1 MPPAVEPGAGQHLD
15 ATARAIPARDGDGAT
30 REQQL
35 VGLLR
40 VFEALWLLTLNVL
53 VPQALRLLTRDVRVL
68 QTLRLVTLNVSVAQT
83 LRLLTLD
90 IRLGNCR
97 IRHGRHQAERS
108 AEEHRQFPIVALHLK
123 PPSRVG
129 FLFLEAETSMAQAQQ
144 CKPQTD
150 TLGKSIN
157 PGRNQKA

>member
-30 REQQL
+30 QAQQL

-53 VPQALRLLTRDVRVL
+53 VFQTLRLLTHLVRVPQALWLLTRDVRVL
-68 QTLRLVTLNVSVAQT
+68 QTLRLLTLNVSVAQT

-123 PPSRVG
+123 PLERVG
-129 FLFLEAETSMAQAQQ
+129 FLFLEE
-144 CKPQTD
+144 
-150 TLGKSIN
+150 
-157 PGRNQKA
+157 